1 MPLINTNMK
10 KSPDKNHSHSHSHGH
25 LHEHNTSVAYAKHFA
40 LAIGLNIV
48 FVVVEVAYGLI
59 ANSSALLADAGHN
72 ASDVL
77 GLVFAWSAAWM
88 ATLRPRGRYTY
99 GLRKTTILVSILNAL
114 LLFGAVAIIAWD
126 AIEKLQNPQPVA
138 GTQVVIVAGVGII
151 INGLTALLFYKG
163 QKTDLNI
170 KGAFLHMAADA
181 GVSLGVVVAG
191 LLIRLTGKL
200 WIDPVVSFVIILV
213 ILWGTWRLF
222 KESLN
227 LALDAVPS
235 HIDLEQVKAFLMEQK
250 GVTGFHD
257 LHVWAISTTQA
268 ALTVHLVVQDG
279 FDSTFVINLQKEL
292 RSRFGIGHTTIQ
304 MESKSLEANCSTG
317 C

>member
-1 MPLINTNMK
+1 
-10 KSPDKNHSHSHSHGH
+10 
-25 LHEHNTSVAYAKHFA
+25 
-40 LAIGLNIV
+40 
-48 FVVVEVAYGLI
+48 
-59 ANSSALLADAGHN
+59 
-72 ASDVL
+72 
-77 GLVFAWSAAWM
+77 
-88 ATLRPRGRYTY
+88 
-99 GLRKTTILVSILNAL
+99 
-114 LLFGAVAIIAWD
+114 
-126 AIEKLQNPQPVA
+126 
-138 GTQVVIVAGVGII
+138 
-151 INGLTALLFYKG
+151 
-163 QKTDLNI
+163 
-170 KGAFLHMAADA
+170 MAADA

-191 LLIRLTGKL
+191 ILIHLTGKL